1 MEFKLEP
8 AYIAGYVGA
17 LGSVVFGLNQLR
29 VILQKQEA
37 KDVSVFDYAVRIVY
51 SVLLGVYSIAIGN
64 VLFVVVNFGAALLSA
79 GVAAAA
85 LRMKRKNGTA

>member
-29 VILQKQEA
+29 VIIRKHEA
-37 KDVSVFDYAVRIVY
+37 KDVSVFD
-51 SVLLGVYSIAIGN
+51 
-64 VLFVVVNFGAALLSA
+64 
-79 GVAAAA
+79 
-85 LRMKRKNGTA
+85 